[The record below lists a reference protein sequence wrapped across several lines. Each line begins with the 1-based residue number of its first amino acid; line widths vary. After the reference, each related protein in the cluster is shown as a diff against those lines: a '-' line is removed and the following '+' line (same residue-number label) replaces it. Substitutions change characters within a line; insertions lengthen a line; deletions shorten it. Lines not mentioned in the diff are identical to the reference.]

1 MPDTRALGSLS
12 LADPALLRRRLA
24 HYASADTKR
33 AVLQLVTTTLLL
45 LACAAALFYGVA
57 HGIWLA
63 AGFGL
68 PAALFV
74 VRLFII
80 QHDCGHGSFFK
91 SRRAN
96 DMLGLVTSVLT
107 LIPYNYWRR
116 DHAIHHATSG
126 NLDRRGRG
134 DVNTL
139 TVREYLA
146 SSPRRKLLYRL
157 YRHPLVLLGLGPA
170 YMLLVRYRVP
180 SGESLR
186 SWHDW
191 VSMIGTNV
199 AAAFGATAMVLTIG
213 PVTFMVTWG
222 AVMLLAA
229 SIGVW
234 LFYVQHQFE
243 DTYWDHADRWSFHAA
258 ALEGSSFYDLP
269 RALHWLSGWIGF
281 HHIHHLASKIPNYRL
296 SACFEQIPELQRV
309 RRLTL
314 WASVKA
320 IGLTLWDE
328 ERRQLISFRAL
339 ARDR

>member
-1 MPDTRALGSLS
+1 MVDTGALRSFS
-12 LADPALLRRRLA
+12 LADAALLRRRLA
-24 HYASADTKR
+24 HYSSADTKR
-33 AVLQLVTTTLLL
+33 AVLQLLTTAPPL
-45 LACAAALFYGVA
+45 LASAAALLYGIS

-63 AGFGL
+63 ACIGPL
-68 PAALFV
+68 AALFI

-96 DMLGLVTSVLT
+96 DMLGLITSLLT

-116 DHAIHHATSG
+116 DHAVHHATSG
-126 NLDRRGRG
+126 NLDRRGKG
-134 DVNTL
+134 DVTTL

-146 SSPRRKLLYRL
+146 KSWWRRLMYRL
-157 YRHPLVLLGLGPA
+157 YRHPLVLLGVGPA

-180 SGESLR
+180 TGESLR
-186 SWHDW
+186 SWSDW
-191 VSMIGTNV
+191 VSIVGTNL
-199 AAAFGATAMVLTIG
+199 AAAFGATAMVMTIG
-213 PVTFMVTWG
+213 PITFMVTWG
-222 AVMLLAA
+222 AVMLLAL

-243 DTYWDHADRWSFHAA
+243 DAYWEKADRWNFQAA
-258 ALEGSSFYDLP
+258 ALDGSSFYDLP
-269 RALHWLSGWIGF
+269 RPLHWLTGSIGF

-296 SACFEQIPELQRV
+296 RACFDQVPELQRV

-314 WASVKA
+314 WASIKS

-339 ARDR
+339 AQGR

>member
-1 MPDTRALGSLS
+1 MPDAGALGSSGLVD
-12 LADPALLRRRLA
+12 AALLRRRLA
-24 HYASADTKR
+24 HYSSADTKR
-33 AVLQLVTTTLLL
+33 AVLQLLTTALPL
-45 LACAAALFYGVA
+45 LASAAALLYGVS

-63 AGFGL
+63 ACFGP
-68 PAALFV
+68 PAALFI

-96 DMLGLVTSVLT
+96 DMLGLITSLLT

-116 DHAIHHATSG
+116 DHAVHHATSG
-126 NLDRRGRG
+126 NLDRRGKG
-134 DVNTL
+134 DVTTL

-146 SSPRRKLLYRL
+146 KSWWRRLMYRL
-157 YRHPLVLLGLGPA
+157 YRHPLVLLGVGPA

-180 SGESLR
+180 TGESLR
-186 SWHDW
+186 SWSDW
-191 VSMIGTNV
+191 VSIVGTNL
-199 AAAFGATAMVLTIG
+199 AAAFGATAMVMTIG
-213 PVTFMVTWG
+213 PITFMVTWG
-222 AVMLLAA
+222 AVMLLAL

-243 DTYWDHADRWSFHAA
+243 DSYWERADRWNFQAA

-269 RALHWLSGWIGF
+269 RPLHWISGSIGF

-296 SACFEQIPELQRV
+296 SACFDQIPELQRV
-309 RRLTL
+309 KRLTF
-314 WASVKA
+314 WASIKS

-339 ARDR
+339 AQGR